1 MALEE
6 RLALMTSEEKK
17 EEEAKVGATGA
28 LPKITQ
34 AGYTSLDVSLLLFIN
49 ECNLTESSAHPL
61 FHLRS

>member
-1 MALEE
+1 
-6 RLALMTSEEKK
+6 MTSEERK

-34 AGYTSLDVSLLLFIN
+34 AGYTSLDVSLLPFII
-49 ECNLTESSAHPL
+49 ECNLNASLAHPL